1 MNFHGNYTES
11 FLNSFLDLLQG
22 WKVVMLE
29 SYYLYNGIDFN
40 ISTPDSYRGQ
50 HYNVSTIKMIEKH
63 LLILNSQQI
72 DQKITRMAYQILED
86 NFDETEV
93 IIAGILPSGGK
104 VAERLKAILDEIAP
118 FKSTLIGIELDKDS
132 SRLQARFDFDLEICS
147 NKVVILV
154 DDVLNSGKTLA
165 YGFGV
170 FRDVPLKKL
179 RTAVLID
186 RNHKRF
192 PMTTDFAG
200 MALSTVLKEHVD
212 VILDT
217 EGEEDAVYLR

>member
-1 MNFHGNYTES
+1 MT
-11 FLNSFLDLLQG
+11 
-22 WKVVMLE
+22 
-29 SYYLYNGIDFN
+29 
-40 ISTPDSYRGQ
+40 
-50 HYNVSTIKMIEKH
+50 EKH

-72 DQKITRMAYQILED
+72 DQKLTRMAYQILED
-86 NFDETEV
+86 NFDETEIV
-93 IIAGILPSGGK
+93 IAGILPSGEK
-104 VAERLKAILDEIAP
+104 VAQRLKIILDEIAD
-118 FKSTLIGIELDKDS
+118 FKSILIGIELDKDS
-132 SRLQARFDFDLEICS
+132 SKLQATFDFDLEICS

-154 DDVLNSGKTLA
+154 DDVLNSGKTIA

-200 MALSTVLKEHVD
+200 MALSTVLKEHVQ
-212 VILDT
+212 VVLDT
-217 EGEEDAVYLR
+217 EGEEDAVYLM